1 MYGCNA
7 FSFVFPKCCEL
18 TLVYLVYGRIQSILN
33 MIAHIRLIDIHV
45 QPKHKHKE
53 VHMSEINM
61 STRTYTGAV
70 FPTFPLPSWVT
81 VRVGLTTFIC
91 LSSSSDKKYLHFSCA
106 CAYVV
111 PVHTYNITMQAQAQE
126 EE

>member
-18 TLVYLVYGRIQSILN
+18 TLINLVYGRIQSILN

-45 QPKHKHKE
+45 QPKHKHKD
-53 VHMSEINM
+53 VHTSEINM
-61 STRTYTGAV
+61 STRTYASTV

-81 VRVGLTTFIC
+81 VRVGLNTLF
-91 LSSSSDKKYLHFSCA
+91 
-106 CAYVV
+106 
-111 PVHTYNITMQAQAQE
+111 
-126 EE
+126 